1 MIEIITPG
9 DHAARRATLDDMYR
23 LRYRVAVEQWGWK
36 IPGVVPGYDKD
47 AFDTDHT
54 IYVLA
59 YAGAGER
66 LVGAAR
72 LNPTT
77 GPHMLTDVFHE
88 FCDLQPPPRDPSIYE
103 FSRYVID
110 HAALSKD
117 DQFRIRGRLS
127 AGINEF
133 CLRTGVRALS
143 WFSYRSMYQ
152 RAVQVWDTAPL
163 GLPQEFPDDDQT
175 YVAAISQMTAE
186 GLARL
191 RTSFSLAPGEPA
203 LVIRE
208 RWDAIDPRWLD
219 AEPRRAA

>member
-1 MIEIITPG
+1 MIEIIPPG
-9 DHAARRATLDDMYR
+9 SRRARATSLDDMHR

-36 IPGVVPGYDKD
+36 IPGVTAGYDKD
-47 AFDTDHT
+47 QFDTDQT
-54 IYVLA
+54 IYILA

-77 GPHMLTDVFHE
+77 GPHMLSELFGD
-88 FCDLQPPPRDPSIYE
+88 FCELQPAPRDPAVYE

-117 DQFRIRGRLS
+117 EQFRIRGRLS
-127 AGINEF
+127 AAINDF

-152 RAVQVWDTAPL
+152 RAVQMWETAPL
-163 GLPQEFPDDDQT
+163 GLPRHFPDDDQT
-175 YVAAISQMTAE
+175 YIAAVSQMTAE

-191 RTSFSLAPGEPA
+191 RMAFSLSPGEPA
-203 LVIRE
+203 LGIRE
-208 RWDAIDPRWLD
+208 SWENIDRRWLD